1 MRIDQLLEFKSF
13 DVGFLGLNHLS
24 YGEKWLESIRF
35 ELEKKQ
41 VKSWNFAISKQ

>member
-13 DVGFLGLNHLS
+13 DVGFLDLNHLS

-41 VKSWNFAISKQ
+41 VKS